1 MPLGQRLA
9 GDSSLLLVTNTSR
22 RLEVLRSCIAN
33 IFENKISDAKKTF
46 PAVIRA
52 LKTTG
57 ARLALCEEL
66 GAHVVGNQV
75 GILASDWLRYLI
87 LTPDWLLQT
96 MLEHAQFDL
105 VVRLMNAALQDDSD
119 IDMHGVAAAL
129 LPLSC
134 TFGRKL
140 CPGVIQFV
148 YTLIQVILAS
158 DWTRDPILTPDWS
171 MQDHAVWQNLQFW
184 EAAFYNDVQAGIKD
198 LYLAIQPE
206 QNRCVGVVCSS

>member
-1 MPLGQRLA
+1 
-9 GDSSLLLVTNTSR
+9 
-22 RLEVLRSCIAN
+22 
-33 IFENKISDAKKTF
+33 
-46 PAVIRA
+46 
-52 LKTTG
+52 
-57 ARLALCEEL
+57 
-66 GAHVVGNQV
+66 
-75 GILASDWLRYLI
+75 
-87 LTPDWLLQT
+87 

-148 YTLIQVILAS
+148 YTLIQVILSS
-158 DWTRDPILTPDWS
+158 DWLGDPILTPDWS

-206 QNRCVGVVCSS
+206 QNRCVRVFVKCSEI